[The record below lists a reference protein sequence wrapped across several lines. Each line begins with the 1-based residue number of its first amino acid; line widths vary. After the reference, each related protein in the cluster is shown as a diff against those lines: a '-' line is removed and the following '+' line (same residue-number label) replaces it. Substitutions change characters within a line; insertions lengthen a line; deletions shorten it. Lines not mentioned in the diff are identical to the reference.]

1 MADKQITITATPPL
15 ASVATNPLNSVSVP
29 DQQIAV
35 NLPTAQNIV
44 GTVNPLTVA
53 VVLQGLGEENIPDAR
68 LVKYLSSEFGFQD
81 GVLLQTVKS
90 LVNGVF
96 ADSQTVV
103 LLQKAVQEA
112 LTLGEQTRVAIAKPQ
127 LDSSTVL
134 DSLQQQVRK
143 TVTELTALL
152 DNVSL
157 LTNKNVQDSSTTTTE
172 LSKAIAAVFTEAN
185 YFYQDYVSQD
195 YAQLGVNLVDTLT
208 RVVAYTRSFEHL
220 VDATD
225 DFYGLSNIDDDQV
238 AQVLKALVSWAATQ
252 DVAEMLSSVVRLSEI
267 ATFEQFTATVN
278 KPLLESTTIPD
289 TTSIGVNTGIISV
302 TNTFS
307 QAALTPLKVLASST
321 NASTDIVFSTPIK
334 GVEDTVQ
341 AQNLQETVQLTTSKP
356 LFSNSNVND
365 LFSSSWQAQREL
377 TSTVGLQDT
386 GITSYQANKVVVDN
400 TVSSSQIS
408 FVNNINLAETSYFTS
423 EYVTNDYAQQAI
435 KLNDTLVTVTNY
447 NRDFSSQ
454 ITLTDDFYGVGN
466 IDDDQTAHVTKNA
479 INNVNAQDQI
489 LIAWQANLSALD
501 QTGITE
507 ALVLATNSVLNTT
520 TINSDTAQS
529 QLAKVLAS
537 PVTNTDVGVVY
548 NQNYFAQSYT
558 ALGYAGT
565 ITNFS

>member
-29 DQQIAV
+29 DQQITV
-35 NLPTAQNIV
+35 NLPTAQNV
-44 GTVNPLTVA
+44 TGTVNALTVA

-81 GVLLQTVKS
+81 GVLLKAIKG
-90 LVNGVF
+90 LAEGVF
-96 ADSQTVV
+96 AGSQTVV

-112 LTLGEQTRVAIAKPQ
+112 TVLGEQTRVATTKPQ

-152 DNVSL
+152 EDVSVYA
-157 LTNKNVQDSSTTTTE
+157 NKNVENSTTTTTQ
-172 LSKAIAAVFTEAN
+172 LSKAIATVFTEAN

-225 DFYGLSNIDDDQV
+225 DFYGVSNIDDDQV
-238 AQVLKALVSWAATQ
+238 AQVLKALISWADAE
-252 DVAEMLSSVVRLSEI
+252 DVAEMLSSVVKSSVLT
-267 ATFEQFTATVN
+267 ALEQFTSTVN
-278 KPLLESTTIPD
+278 KPLLEAVVIPD
-289 TTSIGVNTGIISV
+289 TTSIGINTGIISA
-302 TNTFS
+302 TNTLS
-307 QAALTPLKVLASST
+307 QTALTPLKVLASGT
-321 NASTDIVFSTPIK
+321 NATTDTVLRTPIK

-341 AQNLQETVQLTTSKP
+341 AQNLQETVQLATAKL
-356 LFSNSNVND
+356 LFSNHSVTD
-365 LFSSSWQAQREL
+365 VVSTAWQAQREA
-377 TSTVGLQDT
+377 SSGVGVQDNDA
-386 GITSYQANKVVVDN
+386 TSYQTNKTVVDVTSTSIQLTHN
-400 TVSSSQIS
+400 IGTVLQ
-408 FVNNINLAETSYFTS
+408 E
-423 EYVTNDYAQQAI
+423 
-435 KLNDTLVTVTNY
+435 TNY
-447 NRDFSSQ
+447 LTDVLSPLVAYNRSFSNQ

-466 IDDDQTAHVTKNA
+466 IDDDQTAQVTKNA
-479 INNVNAQDQI
+479 VNNVNTQDQL
-489 LIAWQANLSALD
+489 LIAWQANLSVVD

-507 ALVLATNSVLNTT
+507 TLVFVANRVVNTT
-520 TINSDTAQS
+520 TINSDTSQS